1 MDISVFFQMKQFLLI
16 PVFLSIFF
24 TSFAQSGKITA
35 PRIKHKF
42 IGASRYNIQDIVR
55 TYFKLNPF
63 KTPYTQFLT
72 SFEKDPEIAILHE
85 VSPTDSNYLYISGM
99 YLPEGK
105 FFYLSPDS
113 VKEIITEKM
122 VSYVGADST
131 EKTDTLAIYQLIVK
145 GANSRRVR
153 ASFFKEYNRFTQRFY
168 NVFSY
173 WEEKKEKKSDLL
185 RGKSTYFYYRSPFYR
200 APALTVGVGYNK
212 KHLQYVFTIQVVFK
226 VVANKA
232 IAG

>member
-1 MDISVFFQMKQFLLI
+1 MKQLLLAL
-16 PVFLSIFF
+16 VYFGIFF
-24 TSFAQSGKITA
+24 TSFAQSEKRMATRSKYKLI
-35 PRIKHKF
+35 RS
-42 IGASRYNIQDIVR
+42 SRYNFQDIVR

-63 KTPYTQFLT
+63 KIPYSQFLN
-72 SFEKDPEIAILHE
+72 SFERDPEIAILHE

-99 YLPEGK
+99 YIPEGR

-145 GANSRRVR
+145 GTNSQRVR
-153 ASFFKEYNRFTQRFY
+153 ASFFKEYNRFTQRY
-168 NVFSY
+168 YQVFSY
-173 WEEKKEKKSDLL
+173 WEERKENNNDLL
-185 RGKSTYFYYRSPFYR
+185 RGKSTYYYSPCAFYQV
-200 APALTVGVGYNK
+200 PALTVGVGYNK
-212 KHLQYVFTIQVVFK
+212 KHMQYVFTIQAVFK

-232 IAG
+232 IPE